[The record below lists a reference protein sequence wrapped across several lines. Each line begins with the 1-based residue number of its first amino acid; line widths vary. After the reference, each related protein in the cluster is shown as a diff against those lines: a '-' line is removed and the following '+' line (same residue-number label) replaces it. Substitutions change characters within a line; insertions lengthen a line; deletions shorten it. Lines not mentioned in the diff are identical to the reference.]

1 MGNWTTN
8 ESMAGEY
15 KITVTVVLV
24 LCLFLSV
31 HTETDSEGTLQ
42 EKHSYRADGKLAQ
55 SRFADGN
62 ELEYSY
68 GINGLQQEIRT
79 ARSQRAD
86 RAAQVYAYDARGRI
100 TGIQDGN
107 QNQTG
112 HQMDSWG
119 RVHQIETAE
128 GGKEN
133 YPF

>member
-42 EKHSYRADGKLAQ
+42 EKHLYQTDGKLMHSQ
-55 SRFADGN
+55 FADGN

-68 GINGLQQEIRT
+68 GINGMQQEIRT
-79 ARSQRAD
+79 ARSQQAD
-86 RAAQVYAYDARGRI
+86 RAAQVYTYDARGRI

-112 HQMDSWG
+112 YHMDPWG

-128 GGKEN
+128 GLWSD
-133 YPF
+133 

>member
-42 EKHSYRADGKLAQ
+42 EKHLYRTDGKLMHSQ
-55 SRFADGN
+55 FADGN

-68 GINGLQQEIRT
+68 GINGL
-79 ARSQRAD
+79 
-86 RAAQVYAYDARGRI
+86 
-100 TGIQDGN
+100 
-107 QNQTG
+107 
-112 HQMDSWG
+112 
-119 RVHQIETAE
+119 
-128 GGKEN
+128 
-133 YPF
+133 